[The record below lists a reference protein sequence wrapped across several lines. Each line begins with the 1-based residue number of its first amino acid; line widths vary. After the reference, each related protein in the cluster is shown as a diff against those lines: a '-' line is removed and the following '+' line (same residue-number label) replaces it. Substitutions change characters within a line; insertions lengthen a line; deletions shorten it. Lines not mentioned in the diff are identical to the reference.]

1 MAQHPATAPSP
12 LRLFAAKLRVPL
24 APPRLVSR
32 PRLLASLATV
42 RTRKLTL
49 VLAPAGFGK
58 TTLVAEYARSLG
70 AAAAWLTLEPGDA
83 DLVVFGHYLIAAV
96 ARTRPAFG
104 RAARTWLEAAVNP
117 ALQLQDFAAVL
128 VEELEAGGAGDL
140 VVILDDFHEVAA
152 SANIIILLDLLMR
165 YMPPWVHLVLSSRS
179 APALTTTRL
188 LVEQQIGGLGAD
200 DLRFRPAEAVL
211 WLADA
216 DGPDNTT
223 QARAL
228 VETTEGWITGL
239 ILRAAA
245 GNAAAGPPTT
255 APVYAYLSSE
265 VLDRQPPAMQHFLL
279 RAAVLPRLDAAG
291 CRRVLAVADP
301 DPLLLLAYEQQ
312 LFLTA
317 GARSGDEGATYQMH
331 GLFRE
336 FLLTRL
342 RATAP
347 QEWADLHR
355 RVADYYAEQ
364 HDPDPALDSLFT
376 IGDWPAAA
384 ALLGRIG
391 PGELDAGHLESVER
405 WLHAFPDPQRR
416 VPVLLLLNARLL
428 AAQSDLVAA
437 GDLLARAEHALQA
450 GDDPAGYAEALV
462 LRARFAIAG
471 NDGQGILVAAQQ
483 ALAVAEAMP
492 LTQAEAQHC
501 LGIGYA
507 LTGDPVRAEAAFTA
521 ARFAYETLGDSQGLA
536 MVLGSWGYAR
546 ILWDQ
551 PRQAE
556 GLLEQALGLVRVAGN
571 RRMESRVLGNLAVV
585 YQRYGDF
592 ARAESCWATA
602 TDLAHTL
609 RWHRVEAEVLV
620 GRAENALELAGPAAA
635 LPHYLASAAIAYQ
648 AAPHTWALAL
658 AGQARCLRL
667 LGDALT
673 AIRMAHQALE
683 IARADQMN
691 YATGVCCLELG
702 AALLAEAPAEA
713 LPLLHEAASLLLAE
727 GYTHDA
733 VRAGIVTASALF
745 ATGAHSAAHA
755 ALDRAIHESEGW
767 LSQYDIA
774 AELATR
780 YGFPLLRQ
788 ASERDARPT
797 ALLTLAAHTL
807 AILPPTVESAGSDG
821 VLIPPRLP
829 ICEVYSLGQATVYK
843 DGVLVTQAQWQ
854 TATAKELFLY
864 LIEQGDGVRKEVI
877 LAAFWPDQSYEQG
890 SATFHTSLRRLRGA
904 VGGAAV
910 QLEDGIY
917 RLNPQLRL
925 WHDGT
930 EALRCLDQARM
941 IRDPAL
947 ARPWWLAAAALLRGL
962 FADEF
967 YHDWAE
973 ERRRFWAARTREVAN
988 WLLDDAQ
995 QRNAFAEIVRW
1006 GQRLLALDPLDE
1018 SAHARLIGA
1027 YAAGGQTAQALGQY
1041 QAIQRLLD
1049 DELGTPPGPEI
1060 QRLYQQLIH
1069 R

>member
-1 MAQHPATAPSP
+1 MTQHPATAPAP
-12 LRLFAAKLRVPL
+12 LRLFAAKLRVPQ

-70 AAAAWLTLEPGDA
+70 DAAAWLTLEPGDA

-96 ARTRPAFG
+96 AHARPAFG
-104 RAARTWLEAAVNP
+104 RAARTWLEAAGNP
-117 ALQLQDFAAVL
+117 ALQLPDFAAVL
-128 VEELEAGGAGDL
+128 VEELEAGGADDL

-152 SANIIILLDLLMR
+152 STNILMLLDLLMR
-165 YMPPWVHLVLSSRS
+165 YMPAWVHLVLSSRS

-200 DLRFRPAEAVL
+200 ELRFQPAEAVL

-216 DGPDNTT
+216 GAPANDV

-245 GNAAAGPPTT
+245 GNTAAGTPAT

-265 VLDRQPPAMQHFLL
+265 VLERQPPPMQHFLL
-279 RAAVLPRLDAAG
+279 RAAVLPRLDAAA

-301 DPLLLLAYEQQ
+301 DLLLQTAYEQQ

-317 GARSGDEGATYQMH
+317 GEHRSDEGATYQMH

-355 RVADYYAEQ
+355 RVAAYYAEQ
-364 HDPDPALDSLFT
+364 RDPDPALDSLFT

-391 PGELDAGHLESVER
+391 PGELDAGHLESVDR
-405 WLHAFPDPQRR
+405 WLNAFPDPQRR
-416 VPVLLLLNARLL
+416 VPGLLLLNARLL
-428 AAQSDLVAA
+428 AAQSDLVTA

-450 GDDPAGYAEALV
+450 GDDPAGYAEALT
-462 LRARFAIAG
+462 LRARFAVAS
-471 NDGQGILVAAQQ
+471 NDGNGILAAAQQ
-483 ALAVAEAMP
+483 ALTISEATP
-492 LTQAEAQHC
+492 LTQADAQHC

-507 LTGDPVRAEAAFTA
+507 ITGDPARAEVAFAA
-521 ARFAYETLGDSQGLA
+521 ARFAYEALDDHQGLA
-536 MVLGSWGYAR
+536 LVLASWAYAR
-546 ILWDQ
+546 VQWEQ

-556 GLLEQALGLVRVAGN
+556 GLLEQALNLMHAAGN
-571 RRMESRVLGNLAVV
+571 RRIESRVLSNLAEV

-592 ARAESCWATA
+592 ARAESSFAA
-602 TDLAHTL
+602 AREIAHAM
-609 RWHRVEAEVLV
+609 RWHRVEAEILV
-620 GRAENALELAGPAAA
+620 SQAEIALERAGPEAA
-635 LPHYLASAAIAYQ
+635 LSYYRAGATLARQ
-648 AAPHTWALAL
+648 FAPHTWAIAL

-667 LGDALT
+667 LGGTLA
-673 AIRMAHQALE
+673 AIRIARQALE
-683 IARADQMN
+683 VARADQMN

-702 AALLAEAPAEA
+702 AALLAESPAEA
-713 LPLLHEAASLLLAE
+713 LPLLHEAESLLLAE
-727 GYTHDA
+727 GHTHDA
-733 VRAGIVTASALF
+733 VRAGTVTANALF

-755 ALDRAIHESEGW
+755 ALDRAIQGAAGW
-767 LSQYDIA
+767 LSQYDVA
-774 AELATR
+774 SELATR

-788 ASERDARPT
+788 AGERDARPNT
-797 ALLTLAAHTL
+797 LLNLAAQTLVLAPTLATTESDDMVS
-807 AILPPTVESAGSDG
+807 PPH
-821 VLIPPRLP
+821 LP
-829 ICEVYSLGQATVYK
+829 IFEVYSLGQATVYK
-843 DGVLVTQAQWQ
+843 DGVLIMQAQWQ
-854 TATAKELFLY
+854 TTTAKELFLY
-864 LIEQGDGVRKEVI
+864 LVEQGGGVRKEVI
-877 LAAFWPDQSYEQG
+877 LAALWPDQSYEQG

-904 VGGAAV
+904 VGAATV

-925 WHDGT
+925 WHDGS
-930 EALRCLDQARM
+930 EALRCLDQARLL
-941 IRDPAL
+941 RDPAL
-947 ARPWWLAAAALLRGL
+947 ARPWWSAAAALLRGP
-962 FADEF
+962 FAEEF

-973 ERRRFWAARTREVAN
+973 ERRRFWAARSREVAN

-995 QRNAFAEIVRW
+995 QRNAFAESVRW

-1018 SAHARLIGA
+1018 SAHARLMRA
-1027 YAAGGQTAQALGQY
+1027 YTAGGQTAQALGQY

-1069 R
+1069 H